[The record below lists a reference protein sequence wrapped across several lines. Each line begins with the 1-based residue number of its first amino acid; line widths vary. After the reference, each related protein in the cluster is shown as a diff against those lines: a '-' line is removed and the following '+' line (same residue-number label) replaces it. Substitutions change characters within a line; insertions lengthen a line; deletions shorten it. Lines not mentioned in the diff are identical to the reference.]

1 MRPPLVKI
9 SMRKEMKKKRKR
21 RKPEMESLMV

>member
-21 RKPEMESLMV
+21 RKPKMESLMV